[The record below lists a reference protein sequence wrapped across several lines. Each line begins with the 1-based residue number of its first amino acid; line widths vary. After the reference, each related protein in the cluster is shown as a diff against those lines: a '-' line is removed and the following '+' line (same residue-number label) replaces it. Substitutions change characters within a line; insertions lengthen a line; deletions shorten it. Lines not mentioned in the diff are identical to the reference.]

1 MRIVVMARKTIAP
14 IRTKADYRRALT
26 EIETLW
32 SAEPGTSEHDQLEV
46 LATLIDA
53 YESKR
58 FPIDAPDPIEAIK
71 FRMEQAGYERADFVA
86 VIGSASRASEILNR
100 RRALTTEMIWKLHT
114 KWQIPA
120 ESLVRPYKVGQ
131 RRDRERKQA

>member
-1 MRIVVMARKTIAP
+1 MARKDIAP
-14 IRTKADYRRALT
+14 IRTKSDYRAAMKEVEAL
-26 EIETLW
+26 W
-32 SAEPGTSEHDQLEV
+32 DAAPGTPGHDRLEV
-46 LATLIDA
+46 LGTLIDA
-53 YESKR
+53 YEAR
-58 FPIDAPDPIEAIK
+58 QFPIEAPDPVEAIK
-71 FRMEQAGYERADFVA
+71 FRMEQAGYDRAAFVA

-114 KWQIPA
+114 KWHIPA

>member
-1 MRIVVMARKTIAP
+1 MARRDIAP
-14 IRTKADYRRALT
+14 IRTKADYRQAIK
-26 EIETLW
+26 EVESLW
-32 SAEPGTSEHDQLEV
+32 NAAPDTPEHDRLEV
-46 LATLIDA
+46 LGTLIDA
-53 YESKR
+53 YEAKQ
-58 FPIDAPDPIEAIK
+58 FPIDAPDPVEAIK

-120 ESLVRPYKVGQ
+120 ESLVRPYKVVQ
-131 RRDRERKQA
+131 RRERERKSA